1 MSTAEFPANLNRRRQ
16 AALCAT
22 LVCVGLIL
30 LLGGKVRDAVGITL
44 LGMAF
49 SWALGSNNRL
59 VHWLYVI
66 CGLLLLV
73 IPVGDG
79 FLWPREKSEEIKGQT
94 SLVETEK
101 DIVQDDVSS
110 SDQVKRQLEDAFHG
124 IDKDNAEN
132 HLKRI
137 EILKPEV
144 ERLQIKEDKDNT
156 ELYKGQAELQHL
168 EAEGIFRHV
177 MKNDWG
183 NVAGGLLLLS
193 AGLGLMV
200 GVKPVRKD
208 QPETPR

>member
-1 MSTAEFPANLNRRRQ
+1 MRNASLRGCDFAAGRQSSWRSGYHTFRDGIQLGPWLKQSTSTLAVCYLWPAAARDSGGRRIS
-16 AALCAT
+16 
-22 LVCVGLIL
+22 V
-30 LLGGKVRDAVGITL
+30 
-44 LGMAF
+44 
-49 SWALGSNNRL
+49 
-59 VHWLYVI
+59 
-66 CGLLLLV
+66 
-73 IPVGDG
+73 
-79 FLWPREKSEEIKGQT
+79 PREKSEEIKGQT
-94 SLVETEK
+94 SLVESEK
-101 DIVQDDVSS
+101 AVVQDDVSS
-110 SDQVKRQLEDAFHG
+110 SDQAKRQLEDAFHG

-156 ELYKGQAELQHL
+156 ELYKGQAELQRL

-200 GVKPVRKD
+200 GVKSVRKD

>member
-1 MSTAEFPANLNRRRQ
+1 
-16 AALCAT
+16 
-22 LVCVGLIL
+22 VGLIL